1 MKDLSALELDALSEI
16 FNISVGR
23 SAAVLSELTGES
35 VGMSV
40 PMVHI
45 LSPERVVDLFGFSQE
60 KLTCISQYFSGA
72 FSGEAMLMFPER
84 SSLEVVR
91 LMLGSQVPLEQ
102 LSEIE
107 QDALSEIGNIILNA
121 CFAAIADML
130 QGSFS
135 CNLPEMRVAEIDQI
149 LAQSGQ
155 KQSVLFL
162 QIQLSLEER
171 NLEGYL
177 AFLMGGESENMLQNA
192 LSSFLNGV
200 S

>member
-1 MKDLSALELDALSEI
+1 MKDLTALELDALAEI

-23 SAAVLSELTGES
+23 SASVLSELTGE
-35 VGMSV
+35 VVTMSV

-45 LSPERVVDLFGFSQE
+45 LSSERVVELFAISHE
-60 KLTCISQYFSGA
+60 RLTCISQQFSGSFSGA
-72 FSGEAMLMFPER
+72 AMLMFTES

-121 CFAAIADML
+121 CFAGIADML
-130 QGSFS
+130 RDSFS
-135 CNLPEMRVAEIDQI
+135 CELPELMTGDIEHI
-149 LAQSGQ
+149 LHSGDNEQ
-155 KQSVLFL
+155 KVLFL
-162 QIQLSLEER
+162 QIKLGLEQR

-177 AFLMGGESENMLQNA
+177 AFLMGSETESMLQQS
-192 LSSFLNGV
+192 LSNFLSGM
-200 S
+200 